1 MANNLNDLFKKE
13 LFKRIISVIFFVP
26 LVLLPIF
33 LNNYSVLFIYLL
45 FNALILAEL
54 IHMKSNRMS
63 AILINIYALI
73 TIFSF
78 FAFIFLFINKSYT
91 TILLVEFILTI
102 WLFDT
107 FSYLGGK
114 LIGGV
119 KLMPS
124 ISAGKTIS
132 GLIIGTL
139 VTIIVMQLYKYLIY
153 DFQLIYLF
161 QSICIIA
168 LSFLGDVTA
177 SVIKRISQVKDSGN
191 IMPGHGGL
199 FDRFDSFIAVFCF
212 FGLIKLF

>member
-91 TILLVEFILTI
+91 NILLVEFILTI